1 VQSIFQKILLRA
13 QVYCLKLNT
22 FFLTNCQY
30 PKKILKYPNCV
41 ICHKSITERL
51 NNGDPKTNK
60 MNICEYCKLQF
71 SEGEI
76 LTMASLFKK
85 YGGFFNKRS
94 SQKLP
99 LKQIS
104 ENLLNNTKK
113 EKNFSRMIELNE
125 IALHQALI
133 FGYQPKKFIEE
144 LKKI

>member
-1 VQSIFQKILLRA
+1 
-13 QVYCLKLNT
+13 
-22 FFLTNCQY
+22 
-30 PKKILKYPNCV
+30 
-41 ICHKSITERL
+41 
-51 NNGDPKTNK
+51 